1 MNSTFFTVVLG
12 ALAIIYIVSPVDF
25 CPGPID
31 DFIVMLLTMAAQ
43 KRIGTSDSVDL

>member
-1 MNSTFFTVVLG
+1 MNSTFFKVVLG

-31 DFIVMLLTMAAQ
+31 DVIVALLALAAQ
-43 KRIGTSDSVDL
+43 KRIGPSGSVN